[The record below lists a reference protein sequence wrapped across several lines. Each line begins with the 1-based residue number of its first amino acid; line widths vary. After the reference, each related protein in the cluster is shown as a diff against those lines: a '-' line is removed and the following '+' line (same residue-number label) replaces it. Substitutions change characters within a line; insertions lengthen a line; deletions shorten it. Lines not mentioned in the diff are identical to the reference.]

1 MPIRKSIFADTVEE
15 ALAQATRKM
24 GTEALLVGSR
34 RTDPAE
40 RHLGVYEV
48 IVEGE
53 TPPTHDAF
61 PDISVR
67 AKAGI
72 DRSSVT
78 SRGSSCDEGDL
89 ELIRREIMSMRD
101 LLARCAVRMAPLLP
115 PELLPLGVHLSTAD
129 FSPTLVES
137 LLHSSVRRLTS
148 GGAALKEPKLQQ
160 ALISEISSRLRVDP
174 ALGTTGGPRKVV
186 AFAGPAG
193 SGKTSTLVKLAVRFG
208 LAQHSPTLI
217 ISADTYRVAAA
228 DQLRTYSAILG
239 VNCEIVETP
248 SGLSRVL
255 EEHRS
260 KETVLIDLPGMG
272 PREPELMQEWAP
284 VLAHPG
290 IDVHLVMPAT
300 MRCADLART
309 VGRFEPL
316 RPAHLI
322 FTHLDE
328 TACYGGVL
336 SLAIETGRPVSFLC
350 SGQSIPEDIE
360 PATRAALLRLIGAE
374 PLAAA
379 TAA

>member
-1 MPIRKSIFADTVEE
+1 
-15 ALAQATRKM
+15 
-24 GTEALLVGSR
+24 
-34 RTDPAE
+34 
-40 RHLGVYEV
+40 
-48 IVEGE
+48 
-53 TPPTHDAF
+53 
-61 PDISVR
+61 
-67 AKAGI
+67 
-72 DRSSVT
+72 
-78 SRGSSCDEGDL
+78 
-89 ELIRREIMSMRD
+89 
-101 LLARCAVRMAPLLP
+101 
-115 PELLPLGVHLSTAD
+115 
-129 FSPTLVES
+129 
-137 LLHSSVRRLTS
+137 
-148 GGAALKEPKLQQ
+148 
-160 ALISEISSRLRVDP
+160 
-174 ALGTTGGPRKVV
+174 VV

-193 SGKTSTLVKLAVRFG
+193 SGKTSTLVKLAIRFG

-239 VNCEIVETP
+239 VNCEVVETP

-272 PREPELMQEWAP
+272 PREPELMHEWAP
-284 VLAHPG
+284 VLAHPD

-309 VGRFEPL
+309 VGRFEP
-316 RPAHLI
+316 
-322 FTHLDE
+322 LDE

-374 PLAAA
+374 PHAAA